1 MQTFTGKVLWK
12 EIVRI
17 QNVKGS
23 SYTLA
28 IKIDSLPYYLG
39 VHYWSKSE
47 AYNSK
52 VIDSIKI
59 GQTYTFYL
67 NPTFPISDGLNSG
80 VSKITNGE
88 QIEFEEPEKGNNLM
102 AIFLIV
108 SGLGGV
114 FLVARGKKNV
124 KEE

>member
-1 MQTFTGKVLWK
+1 MQTFTGKLLSK

-17 QNVKGS
+17 QNANGS

-28 IKIDSLPYYLG
+28 IKINSLPYYLG

-52 VIDSIKI
+52 IIDSIKI

-88 QIEFEEPEKGNNLM
+88 QIVFEEPEKENNLI

-114 FLVARGKKNV
+114 FLVARGKKIV
-124 KEE
+124 KEK